1 MRDGNRES
9 LIASPSVRLALPFVQ
24 PAISAFTNLGPP
36 ISAPWVQ
43 RDTSVFEVPGR
54 TATVWGFRFTFTV
67 VYDPTS
73 VVMVKGR

>member
-1 MRDGNRES
+1 
-9 LIASPSVRLALPFVQ
+9 
-24 PAISAFTNLGPP
+24 
-36 ISAPWVQ
+36 VQ

-54 TATVWGFRFTFTV
+54 TAAVWGFRFTFTV